1 MSKKTLDYFIYKN
14 LKERPYFFSF
24 IRSQE
29 AMLFEKYRRYCDKG
43 ILDFGCGDGFFAES
57 IFGKQTIEIG
67 LDVPSSR
74 MSIAKKNN
82 IYKKV
87 ISYDGMN
94 IPLKLSSVDTIIS
107 NCVFEHIPHIDTSLA
122 EMHRILKP
130 GGHLI
135 TSVMCSSWNTNLAGG
150 RLFGPRYIRWFNK
163 IQEHNSLYS
172 KAGWIKLFYKNG
184 FDLVE
189 SEDYLYEKAAKKVEA
204 YHFLSLYSLILYKIT
219 GNWTF
224 GFTPPETE
232 IKAIRKII
240 ETDKKSPSACF
251 FVLKKN
257 KPQ

>member
-1 MSKKTLDYFIYKN
+1 MAKKTLDYFIYKN

-29 AMLFEKYRRYCDKG
+29 AALFEKYKRYCRNI

-57 IFGKQTIEIG
+57 IFGKKTIDIG

-74 MSIAKKNN
+74 MNIAKKNN

-87 ISYDGMN
+87 IPYDGVT
-94 IPLKLSSVDTIIS
+94 IPLKPSSIDTIVS

-135 TSVMCSSWNTNLAGG
+135 TSVMCASWNANLVGG
-150 RLFGPRYIRWFNK
+150 KLFGPQYIKWFNK

-172 KAGWIKLFYKNG
+172 KGGWMELFDKNG
-184 FDLVE
+184 FEIVG
-189 SEDYLYEKAAKKVEA
+189 SEDYLYEKAAKKVEI
-204 YHFLSLYSLILYKIT
+204 YHFLSFYSLILYKLT

-224 GFTPPETE
+224 GFTPRETE
-232 IKAIRKII
+232 IIAIRDSI
-240 ETDKKSPSACF
+240 ETDKKNPSACF

-257 KPQ
+257 GL